1 VSKKWTRRSALGL
14 IGSGAGLLT
23 WGTGGFTEVQGD
35 RNVSLDT
42 QPDPDGLVG
51 FGAGAASGDPGEQ
64 VDLFDLTNNFGDSMS
79 VDEVTITDASG
90 DLTTGDLSNIGS
102 PPSIGPGST
111 GTVTGDIPG
120 NANVGSGQISFKI
133 TITVSQG
140 DVSTTLD
147 RTVDL
152 TVNSTGFTGLVY
164 ADGNDKAHFLAADGS
179 SDTGTNRIMK
189 ALGPISDFDG
199 DGTTEVLVVGNN
211 GKIKEIENL
220 KNPNVRTIPNTSGP
234 NRAIKEGKISVGDWD
249 GDGTLDI
256 FYGDQND
263 NLRRVERDG
272 SEGEILVNS
281 PTTAVAGF
289 GDITGDGTKEVVYSK
304 GTTLQYYKNGGTE
317 TQFASGLTSGKAIGP
332 LADYNGDGTL
342 QVAIVTNGPEVAL
355 VDGNGTVTT
364 ITNGEDPRDLPMAA
378 VDITSDGTLEIAY
391 VPNSPPNDRTINYT
405 DINGNIGSIT
415 GNAKVQE
422 LGLSGSATAGLN
434 G

>member
-1 VSKKWTRRSALGL
+1 MSKKWTRRSALGL
-14 IGSGAGLLT
+14 MGSGVGLLT
-23 WGTGGFTEVQGD
+23 WGTGGFTEVQGNRD
-35 RNVSLDT
+35 VSLDT
-42 QPDPDGLVG
+42 RPDPNGLVG
-51 FGAGAASGDPGEQ
+51 FVAGAISGGPGDEI
-64 VDLFDLTNNFGDSMS
+64 DLFDLTNNFGDSVS
-79 VDEVTITDASG
+79 VDDVTITSASG
-90 DLTTGDLSNIGS
+90 DLTAGDLSNINYPS
-102 PPSIGPGST
+102 SIGSSAT
-111 GTVTGDIPG
+111 GTVTGDISG
-120 NANVGSGQISFKI
+120 SADVGSGQISFEI
-133 TITVSQG
+133 TMSQG
-140 DVSTTLD
+140 GVSTILN

-152 TVNSTGFTGLVY
+152 TVKFTGLVY
-164 ADGNDKAHFLAADGS
+164 ADGNDKAHFLAADG

-199 DGTTEVLVVGNN
+199 DGTTEVLVVGNS
-211 GKIKEIENL
+211 GKIKEIENSR
-220 KNPNVRTIPNTSGP
+220 NPNVRTIPNTAGR
-234 NRAIKEGKISVGDWD
+234 NRAIAEGKISVGDWD
-249 GDGTLDI
+249 DDGTLDI

-263 NLRRVERDG
+263 NVRRVERDG
-272 SEGEILVNS
+272 SANEILVNS

-289 GDITGDGTKEVVYSK
+289 GDITGDGTKEVIYSK

-317 TQFASGLTSGKAIGP
+317 TQLTSGLTSGKAVGP

-342 QVAIVTNGPEVAL
+342 QVAIVTNGPEIAL

-378 VDITSDGTLEIAY
+378 VDLTGDGTLEIAY

-405 DINGNIGSIT
+405 DINGNIGSLT